1 MHARTR
7 LVGIVLSLAL
17 LPLAACGGSS
27 PTSPGRSSGRHGIVV
42 LGDSLAVSPGPTQ
55 NFVSELQTR
64 LNSSHRGWTI
74 TNQGVVGDETAD
86 GLARLDRAF
95 TADTAILVL
104 ELGANDGLDG
114 VAVATV
120 EANLGTLI
128 ERTQARNVRVLL
140 CGMETL
146 PLHGVDYALQFHDV
160 FPRVAGRYQ
169 VPLVPFL
176 LAGVALDPA
185 LNLADGLHPNAAG
198 ARIVAANVWP
208 YLDAMVASAS
218 N

>member
-1 MHARTR
+1 
-7 LVGIVLSLAL
+7 
-17 LPLAACGGSS
+17 
-27 PTSPGRSSGRHGIVV
+27 V
-42 LGDSLAVSPGPTQ
+42 LGDSLALSPGPTQ